1 MATPASSQVRLVAY
15 VVFALIMLG
24 LCVWALTAG
33 GNLLVVGMTAVLAG
47 VNVGAAVSIARR
59 ARRDRRRS

>member
-1 MATPASSQVRLVAY
+1 MTSAPSQVRLVAY

-33 GNLLVVGMTAVLAG
+33 GNLLIVGITAVLAG
-47 VNVGAAVSIARR
+47 INLGAAVSIARR
-59 ARRDRRRS
+59 ARRDQRGT

>member
-1 MATPASSQVRLVAY
+1 MASPAPSQVRLVAY

-33 GNLLVVGMTAVLAG
+33 GNLLIVGITAVLAG
-47 VNVGAAVSIARR
+47 INLGAAVSIARR
-59 ARRDRRRS
+59 ARRDQRGT